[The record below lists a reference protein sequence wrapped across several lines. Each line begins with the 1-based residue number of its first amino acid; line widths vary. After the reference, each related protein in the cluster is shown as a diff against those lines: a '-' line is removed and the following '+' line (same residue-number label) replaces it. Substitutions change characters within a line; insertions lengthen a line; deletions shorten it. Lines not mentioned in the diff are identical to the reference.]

1 MKKTTEDT
9 MMLCAKVLSYFPLAY
24 CIFLCYNNKDGIFMD
39 WVEIV
44 TIVAG
49 IAVPIT
55 LAIISERRSIKHLTK
70 HLGFS
75 EDEESMKR
83 QLERKLGV
91 SDKSVASQLGVSDQ
105 SITAQLGVS
114 DKSIS
119 DQLGVSDKSIA
130 AQLGVGNDDKS
141 LTKQH
146 EQLKSELM
154 AQLSGI
160 SSFLSAKDEKT
171 KKSLKRLK
179 ENQADIAQR
188 LSDMSTVF
196 EGYIQLLNTVE
207 EQSRTIEQLRAD
219 NAALRQQAAEL
230 QERNSDR
237 QDYDL
242 EM

>member
-1 MKKTTEDT
+1 
-9 MMLCAKVLSYFPLAY
+9 
-24 CIFLCYNNKDGIFMD
+24 MD
-39 WVEIV
+39 WTEIV

-55 LAIISERRSIKHLTK
+55 LAIISERRSIKRLTR

-83 QLERKLGV
+83 QLERRIG
-91 SDKSVASQLGVSDQ
+91 SDKM
-105 SITAQLGVS
+105 
-114 DKSIS
+114 SIS
-119 DQLGVSDKSIA
+119 DQLSEASNSITT
-130 AQLGVGNDDKS
+130 QLGVGNDDKS

-146 EQLKSELM
+146 EQLKSELT

-171 KKSLKRLK
+171 KKNLKRLK

-188 LSDMSTVF
+188 LSDMSMVF

-207 EQSRTIEQLRAD
+207 EQSRVIEQLRAD

-230 QERNSDR
+230 QERDSDC

>member
-1 MKKTTEDT
+1 MNKKVFLPFISLICYPLFLFLSE
-9 MMLCAKVLSYFPLAY
+9 VLNMESITAAIIAGSAT
-24 CIFLCYNNKDGIFMD
+24 IFTAIS
-39 WVEIV
+39 
-44 TIVAG
+44 AG
-49 IAVPIT
+49 TIT
-55 LAIISERRSIKHLTK
+55 LIIECRRVKQLTK
-70 HLGFS
+70 HLGFG

-91 SDKSVASQLGVSDQ
+91 SDKSVASQLGVSDK
-105 SITAQLGVS
+105 SITA
-114 DKSIS
+114 
-119 DQLGVSDKSIA
+119 QLGVSDKSIA

-154 AQLSGI
+154 VQLSGI
-160 SSFLSAKDEKT
+160 SSFLSAKDEKA

-219 NAALRQQAAEL
+219 NAALRQQVAEL
-230 QERNSDR
+230 QERNSDH